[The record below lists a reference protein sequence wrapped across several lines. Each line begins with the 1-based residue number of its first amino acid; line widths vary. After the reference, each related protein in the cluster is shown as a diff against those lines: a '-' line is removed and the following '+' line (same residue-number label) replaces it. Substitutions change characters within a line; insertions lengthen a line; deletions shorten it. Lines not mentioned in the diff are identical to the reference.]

1 MIPKRSKVIRSRNI
15 DQDKNIINSKFSPSV
30 VATTSTSTQPSSTSV
45 AIATEARKRKS
56 RLTFGIRQRSMP
68 VQIETTIIRVLP
80 KHLRKRIKSADGE
93 AKKKR
98 YITSSFE
105 HFF

>member
-1 MIPKRSKVIRSRNI
+1 
-15 DQDKNIINSKFSPSV
+15 
-30 VATTSTSTQPSSTSV
+30 
-45 AIATEARKRKS
+45 
-56 RLTFGIRQRSMP
+56 MP

-80 KHLRKRIKSADGE
+80 KHLRKRIKSAE
-93 AKKKR
+93 ADAEKKKK